1 MKGQDYTFGIIVLAL
16 ILGAVG
22 VAGYVILTSNQI
34 ATPSYVTSF
43 EDCVN
48 SGQLIEAGSPRLCR
62 SKSGSVFYEKLAT
75 IDPAPILPPTAP
87 PVPKEES
94 TTTALTTTDM
104 IRVTTP
110 LPKTKVTSPLSVE
123 GEARGNWYFEAS
135 FPIALIDAS
144 GTVLASGIG
153 KAEGDWMTTDYVPF
167 TSTLTW
173 TAPKATSGT
182 LILKRDNP
190 SGLKEHDASVSI
202 PVRF

>member
-1 MKGQDYTFGIIVLAL
+1 MTP
-16 ILGAVG
+16 
-22 VAGYVILTSNQI
+22 NQI

-43 EDCVN
+43 EGCVN
-48 SGQLIEAGSPRLCR
+48 SGQPIEAGSPRLCR

-75 IDPAPILPPTAP
+75 IDPTPLVPPAAP
-87 PVPKEES
+87 PVEEES
-94 TTTALTTTDM
+94 TTTVATTTNM

-110 LPKTKVTSPLSVE
+110 LPKAKVSSPLSVE

-135 FPIALIDAS
+135 FPITLIDAS

-190 SGLKEHDASVSI
+190 SGLKENDASVSI